1 MTSPTYGG
9 GDLPKGEVSQS
20 ISLFS
25 KMQMGERGRKQNS
38 QKMDDNISFMDGPL

>member
-25 KMQMGERGRKQNS
+25 KMGERGRKQNS